1 MSLISLIQTRGVNAR
16 VFRATFRTDGV
27 GTRKKTYNPRP
38 RMKMYVAARSSDE
51 RWTGDRQ
58 TVVETATLYV
68 EGGSDIETTDRVE
81 IDGIMFEVTG
91 KRTPGH
97 RKAGDRHFYHILS
110 AASDSS
116 L

>member
-1 MSLISLIQTRGVNAR
+1 MCFALPFAQMAWVQGR
-16 VFRATFRTDGV
+16 
-27 GTRKKTYNPRP
+27 RP
-38 RMKMYVAARSSDE
+38 S
-51 RWTGDRQ
+51 TL
-58 TVVETATLYV
+58 VETATLYV

>member
-16 VFRATFRTDGV
+16 VFRAVFRTDGV
-27 GTRKKTYNPRP
+27 GTRKKTFNPRP

>member
-27 GTRKKTYNPRP
+27 GTRKKTFNPRP